1 MIEFQLIKTPET
13 SFLRSLHVEWVGL
26 LECILT
32 VWYVWVYADLMSRLQ
47 LYLIIRDIVR
57 LYIYIYIVCVCI
69 VLFVDQQFK
78 GIWYRHININMI
90 NGSLEM
96 ANLYMEFSELN
107 IFTYIAR
114 FFTVCDD
121 SIWISLKT
129 LGLIK

>member
-26 LECILT
+26 LECILIDGMCEFMPT
-32 VWYVWVYADLMSRLQ
+32 LCRDSNYMSLLGTL
-47 LYLIIRDIVR
+47 LY
-57 LYIYIYIVCVCI
+57 YIYIVCVYCI
-69 VLFVDQQFK
+69 VCWSTVQRHLKD
-78 GIWYRHININMI
+78 IWYRHININMI

-121 SIWISLKT
+121 SIWLSLKT